1 MKRFLYAIT
10 LALACIP
17 ATKMSASDL
26 DSART
31 ERARMWN
38 DTRRAGWTNPA
49 LYGTAFRK
57 THSALFFQS
66 DWGHEKIPVVMEKGS
81 GQLSGALKAVSYIRL
96 SDRTTVWGAASYT
109 TGETRNITWNST
121 TDYHLLAPYVLA
133 DTVGGNTRSERYCF
147 SGGYSARMGQWTAAG
162 ELLFR
167 AEQEYRKRDPRMRGI
182 VSDLT
187 LRVGAARDWG
197 LERWALAAEANIYK
211 QNNDVVFH
219 QEAGGVIEYQMT
231 GLGTYNAR
239 FTASATSMYYKGGG
253 IGLQIDAHPISAA
266 GWFGT
271 VALSAHHYERI
282 SNEYN
287 SLPLTTLYVARV
299 GLTAG
304 WKREGARCLAV
315 FGHFNHTRKSGDE
328 HVAGNAVGG
337 EYPVLADLTIYKHRL
352 TDASLHAV
360 YGEQNCIC
368 WYVRV
373 AVGYRN
379 SRERYAYPLRQ
390 MDDRRLYGRLDTQ
403 WLIPVTRRFTFECV
417 LGGSYSAN
425 IDKAITMPYAN
436 MEASF
441 IRKVNATYRQLTAN
455 CTAINGKL
463 RGDYTLAARRLTVYC
478 ELVGSQWFSNVQNN
492 GQQVG
497 LTLGIT
503 Y

>member
-49 LYGTAFRK
+49 LYGMAFRK

-81 GQLSGALKAVSYIRL
+81 GQLSGALKAVSYIHL

-133 DTVGGNTRSERYCF
+133 D
-147 SGGYSARMGQWTAAG
+147 AAG

-219 QEAGGVIEYQMT
+219 QEAGGVTEYQMT

-253 IGLQIDAHPISAA
+253 IGLQIDAHPISAV

-271 VALSAHHYERI
+271 VALSAHH
-282 SNEYN
+282 
-287 SLPLTTLYVARV
+287 
-299 GLTAG
+299 
-304 WKREGARCLAV
+304 
-315 FGHFNHTRKSGDE
+315 
-328 HVAGNAVGG
+328 
-337 EYPVLADLTIYKHRL
+337 
-352 TDASLHAV
+352 
-360 YGEQNCIC
+360 
-368 WYVRV
+368 
-373 AVGYRN
+373 
-379 SRERYAYPLRQ
+379 
-390 MDDRRLYGRLDTQ
+390 
-403 WLIPVTRRFTFECV
+403 
-417 LGGSYSAN
+417 
-425 IDKAITMPYAN
+425 
-436 MEASF
+436 
-441 IRKVNATYRQLTAN
+441 
-455 CTAINGKL
+455 
-463 RGDYTLAARRLTVYC
+463 
-478 ELVGSQWFSNVQNN
+478 
-492 GQQVG
+492 
-497 LTLGIT
+497 
-503 Y
+503 